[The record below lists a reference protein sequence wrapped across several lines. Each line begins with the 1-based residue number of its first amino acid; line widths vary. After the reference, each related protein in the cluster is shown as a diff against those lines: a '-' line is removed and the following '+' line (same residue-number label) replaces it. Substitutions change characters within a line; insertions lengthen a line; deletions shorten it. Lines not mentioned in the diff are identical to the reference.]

1 MMENV
6 ETNNIT
12 WGKIAQIL
20 IPIVLTILVA
30 VIGFLVTQVMSIRSD
45 MELRLGE
52 LRVQNAKDFGKVQ
65 EQLGRQ
71 DVVIKNVAS
80 KIDMITITRFRGNDS
95 E

>member
-1 MMENV
+1 MTGNT

-12 WGKIAQIL
+12 WSKIAQIL

-80 KIDMITITRFRGNDS
+80 KIDMITITRFRGNAS